1 MGALRNSGTIAAIA
15 TAQGPGAVGIIRVSG
30 AQARALA
37 LALFRSSRP
46 GFAGLKPYRLHH
58 GALVDAQGR
67 VLDEALLAFMPGP
80 GSFTGEDVVEFNC
93 HGGPAVLRAVLDE
106 LLARGARLA
115 APGEFSFRAFKNGKL
130 DLAQAEAIAET
141 IAAPTRAALHL
152 AQLKL
157 SGALSRRIGELRARL
172 EALRAQ
178 LCLAVDFPDEE
189 VECLPLALLRGE
201 ALAVA
206 QDMAGLLAGVE
217 RARAW
222 REGVLSVLAG
232 RVNAGKSSLLNAL
245 VGRNRALVSAQPG
258 TTRDYLE
265 EQLELEGL
273 LVRLVDTAG
282 LRQEPCGVPGGSAG
296 AATSDRAGA
305 APEPTSGLD
314 PVEAAGQELAR
325 GFMARAE
332 TVLYVLDASQ
342 PLHADDRAA
351 LAELDPR
358 RTLLVLNK
366 CDLAGCDLPGRALT
380 DGVGPEAGGA
390 SGERAGGVAPQ
401 PGPSQPAQPQPVQPQ
416 QGSTQ
421 PGPSQQGSTQ
431 PGPAPAE
438 CRCSGQGGL
447 PLCRVRTPAGGEVQD
462 FAAARNFACL
472 RVSAKTG
479 AGLEALCA
487 ALRQRLAGAE
497 PDPDALAPNARQAQ
511 ALRQAHGELLAL
523 ADEAQAGLPYDI
535 LGLRLDAACRSLSE
549 LVGEIAPD
557 EVLEAIFSRFCIGK

>member
-1 MGALRNSGTIAAIA
+1 MSALRNSGTIAAIA

-30 AQARALA
+30 PQAQALA
-37 LALFRSSRP
+37 QGLFRSSRS
-46 GFAGLKPYRLHH
+46 GFAGLKPHRLHH
-58 GALVDAQGR
+58 GALVGAQNR
-67 VLDEALLAFMPGP
+67 VLDEALVVFMPGP
-80 GSFTGEDVVEFNC
+80 GSFTGEDVVEFQC

-106 LLARGARLA
+106 LLDRGASMA

-152 AQLKL
+152 AQMKL
-157 SGALSRRIGELRARL
+157 SGALSRRIGALRERL

-178 LCLAVDFPDEE
+178 LCLAVDFPDED
-189 VECLPLALLRGE
+189 VDCLPLDLLRGE
-201 ALAVA
+201 ALVVA

-222 REGVLSVLAG
+222 REGVLAVLAG
-232 RVNAGKSSLLNAL
+232 RVNAGKSSLMNAL

-282 LRQEPCGVPGGSAG
+282 LREASSACAVEPSSQP
-296 AATSDRAGA
+296 AAA
-305 APEPTSGLD
+305 LD
-314 PVEAAGQELAR
+314 PVEQAGQELAR
-325 GFMARAE
+325 DFMARAE
-332 TVLYVLDASQ
+332 AVLYVLDASQ

-351 LAELDPR
+351 LTGLDPR

-366 CDLAGCDLPGRALT
+366 CDLPGGEAA
-380 DGVGPEAGGA
+380 DGVSAAGAALG
-390 SGERAGGVAPQ
+390 
-401 PGPSQPAQPQPVQPQ
+401 
-416 QGSTQ
+416 
-421 PGPSQQGSTQ
+421 
-431 PGPAPAE
+431 
-438 CRCSGQGGL
+438 
-447 PLCRVRTPAGGEVQD
+447 
-462 FAAARNFACL
+462 AAAERGLACV

-479 AGLEALCA
+479 AGLDALCA
-487 ALRQRLAGAE
+487 ALRQRVAGAE

-511 ALRQAHGELLAL
+511 ALRQAQAELLSL

-557 EVLEAIFSRFCIGK
+557 EVLEGIFSKFCIGK